1 MKPSTLRVLS
11 RIIAVLFAGVAVAL
25 CGLLVYEVID
35 IFGTLE
41 QRWVG
46 NRVSVAVAS
55 AMNEGAAYIGTAVKT
70 VALILLAAGTDFF
83 TARGMSE
90 QDAQMATKGIGA
102 VTFLCLDV
110 WLIYYLVFKRRWV
123 TLSLR

>member
-11 RIIAVLFAGVAVAL
+11 RIIAVLIAGVAVAI
-25 CGLLVYEVID
+25 CGLLMYEVID

-55 AMNEGAAYIGTAVKT
+55 AMNAGAAYIGTAVKT
-70 VALILLAAGTDFF
+70 VVLILLAIGTDFF
-83 TARGMSE
+83 MARGMNE
-90 QDAQMATKGIGA
+90 QDADMLTRGIGIICA
-102 VTFLCLDV
+102 LALNL
-110 WLIYYLVFKRRWV
+110 WLLYYLVFKRRWV